1 MHRRSR
7 NVILTQRSTAKLLSM
22 MEPDDKVR
30 LSIADAVGFG
40 EDPTGNGNTG
50 VGEAFCPDRLLAHR
64 KERK

>member
-1 MHRRSR
+1 
-7 NVILTQRSTAKLLSM
+7 M